1 MNICLQIIKFR
12 HSLISI
18 FLVSLKLLVCP
29 GIFFMVARLDIPQT
43 RRESKDLKKT
53 SRTDNGLHF
62 SKIQV
67 DFTANLSVPSA
78 ISQDS

>member
-1 MNICLQIIKFR
+1 
-12 HSLISI
+12 
-18 FLVSLKLLVCP
+18 
-29 GIFFMVARLDIPQT
+29 MVARLDIPQT
-43 RRESKDLKKT
+43 RRESKDLKKP

>member
-1 MNICLQIIKFR
+1 M
-12 HSLISI
+12 
-18 FLVSLKLLVCP
+18 VSEL
-29 GIFFMVARLDIPQT
+29 ATPQT
-43 RRESKDLKKT
+43 RREIKDLKKT

-62 SKIQV
+62 GKIQV